1 MKAELEILGIE
12 KASMSKV
19 YADPLLK
26 RTNASTEKALPF
38 LSVLDFA
45 TKSACCCLAGSV
57 KINCFQ
63 RKRKIKVRK
72 TFFVYA

>member
-12 KASMSKV
+12 KASVSKV
-19 YADPLLK
+19 YAEPLKK
-26 RTNASTEKALPF
+26 RTNANTEKALPF

-45 TKSACCCLAGSV
+45 TKSALCCLAGSV

-63 RKRKIKVRK
+63 MKRKIKVREI
-72 TFFVYA
+72 FFV